1 MSLVFLFPL
10 SLSPETGKH
19 RKQNPD
25 ILRTMQNDTSLYSG
39 SYKEQIVVDE
49 AVFYRTKLNSSFM
62 YMRCN
67 SNGSPLIPSHP
78 HLLQTSNSSTSICHK
93 QHLELISLWTD
104 VVGSVLQMLWAPC
117 YKCCGLHA
125 TDVVGSMLQM
135 LWAPCFRCC
144 GLRALDVVGS
154 VLQMLWAPCFRCCGL
169 RASDVVGSM
178 LQTTRRNQD
187 LDTKL
192 KVQDKFGTIA

>member
-10 SLSPETGKH
+10 SLSPETRKH

-62 YMRCN
+62 DMRCN

-104 VVGSVLQMLWAPC
+104 VVGSVLQIF
-117 YKCCGLHA
+117 GLHA

-135 LWAPCFRCC
+135 LWAPCFRCY
-144 GLRALDVVGS
+144 S
-154 VLQMLWAPCFRCCGL
+154 
-169 RASDVVGSM
+169 SM